1 MRSLI
6 AMMALALLVA
16 ACGTSEE
23 SGTTIAPESPT
34 TQTPDP
40 TETTIPFQ
48 NGELVRLEVPRD
60 NPVMTDAKLAAVV
73 GGDIALGLDLLR
85 VTTTD
90 ENTMLSPYSIAT
102 ALSMLYPGARGETAE
117 EIAAVLHLDVS
128 DQTLHEVRNAIDL
141 ALSTPPPAQ
150 GESDTRMPF
159 TIRPANSAWGQGGY
173 PFLDEYL
180 EVLASQYGAGLRL
193 VDFMADPNGSREI
206 INGWVEDATED
217 RIKDLIP
224 EGSIDAL
231 TRLVLVNAI
240 WFKANWAEQF
250 DPELTTQDKF
260 TLGSGDEVAVP
271 MMHSSIRTGYTS
283 NDRFTAIRLPY
294 AGDAAMVIAV
304 PNSGSLSE
312 LLDSLA
318 PDDLDISWGDYQVE
332 LSVPSFEF
340 EANIKLKDALMELGM
355 VRAFSDPLTPDGAD
369 FRGIEPEG
377 ELYVTDALHK
387 TFIAVDETGTEAA
400 AATAIIMGILSM
412 PQSATFTVD
421 QPFLFWIEHTPTG
434 EMLFLGQVTDP
445 R

>member
-1 MRSLI
+1 
-6 AMMALALLVA
+6 
-16 ACGTSEE
+16 
-23 SGTTIAPESPT
+23 
-34 TQTPDP
+34 
-40 TETTIPFQ
+40 
-48 NGELVRLEVPRD
+48 
-60 NPVMTDAKLAAVV
+60 MTDTKLAAVV
-73 GGDIALGLDLLR
+73 RGDIALGLDLLR
-85 VTTTD
+85 VTAID

-117 EIAAVLHLDVS
+117 EIANVLHLDVT
-128 DQTLHEVRNAIDL
+128 DETLHEVRNAIDL
-141 ALSTPPPAQ
+141 ALSAPPPAQ
-150 GESDTRMPF
+150 GEADTRMPF

-193 VDFMADPNGSREI
+193 VDFMTDPNGSREI

-250 DPELTTQDKF
+250 DPELTTQDPF
-260 TLGSGDEVAVP
+260 TLGSGDEVAVA

>member
-6 AMMALALLVA
+6 AMVALALLVA

-34 TQTPDP
+34 TQTLEPN
-40 TETTIPFQ
+40 ETTVPFQ
-48 NGELVRLEVPRD
+48 NGELVRLDVPRD

-73 GGDIALGLDLLR
+73 RGDIALGLDLLR
-85 VTTTD
+85 VTATD

-117 EIAAVLHLDVS
+117 EIAAVLHVDVT
-128 DQTLHEVRNAIDL
+128 DETLHEVRNAIDL
-141 ALSTPPPAQ
+141 ALSAAPPTQ
-150 GESDTRMPF
+150 RESDTRMPF

-193 VDFMADPNGSREI
+193 VDFFGDPEGSREI
-206 INGWVEDATED
+206 INDWVEDATED
-217 RIKDLIP
+217 RIKDLVP
-224 EGSIDAL
+224 EGSIDVL

-250 DPELTTQDKF
+250 DPELTTQDPF
-260 TLGSGDEVAVP
+260 TLVSGDEVAVP

-283 NDRFTAIRLPY
+283 NSKFTAVRLPY

-304 PNSGSLSE
+304 PNSGSISE
-312 LLDSLA
+312 LVESLG
-318 PDDLDISWGDYQVE
+318 PDDLEIQWGDYQVE

-340 EANIKLKDALMELGM
+340 EDDIKLKDALKELGM
-355 VRAFSDPLTPDGAD
+355 RRAFIDPMAPDGAD
-369 FRGIEPEG
+369 FTGVVEER